1 MPGHGSVAGV
11 PATVCELAIAPVKG
25 MRLCW
30 VDALELGP
38 AGVLGDRAFLVVGAN
53 GELLLT
59 TRTPALLQVAPRWD
73 ARRGVLALRFP
84 DGSEVA
90 EAVEPGEP
98 AGARLYDGR
107 EVRGRLVAG
116 AAAEALSEHL
126 GRPVRLLARGDDERG
141 ADDAAVTLMSRGSLA
156 ALAPALGGGVPDSR
170 RFRMTL
176 TIEGVEAWAEHGWG
190 GREVA
195 IGDAVRLRV
204 IAPVPRCVVTTRDP
218 DDGHRDLPTLKA
230 LAELRGRRRVHFGVW
245 CDVVAAGPVRRGDP
259 VTVAGTAS

>member
-1 MPGHGSVAGV
+1 MREGVLRHQYVRLDGSLRDTVIYSIVPQEWPAVKAKLAG
-11 PATVCELAIAPVKG
+11 PARRTRMNAKVTQLSIAPVKG

-53 GELLLT
+53 GELLRT
-59 TRTPALLQVAPRWD
+59 GRTPALLQVAPRWD

-126 GRPVRLLARGDDERG
+126 GRPSGCSRVAR
-141 ADDAAVTLMSRGSLA
+141 ASAAPT
-156 ALAPALGGGVPDSR
+156 
-170 RFRMTL
+170 T
-176 TIEGVEAWAEHGWG
+176 
-190 GREVA
+190 
-195 IGDAVRLRV
+195 
-204 IAPVPRCVVTTRDP
+204 PR
-218 DDGHRDLPTLKA
+218 
-230 LAELRGRRRVHFGVW
+230 
-245 CDVVAAGPVRRGDP
+245 
-259 VTVAGTAS
+259 

>member
-1 MPGHGSVAGV
+1 MNGV
-11 PATVCELAIAPVKG
+11 PTTVCELAIAPVKG
-25 MRLCW
+25 MRLCS

-38 AGVLGDRAFLVVGAN
+38 AGALGDRAFLVGGAD

-126 GRPVRLLARGDDERG
+126 GRPVRLLACGDGERG
-141 ADDAAVTLMSRGSLA
+141 ADDAPVTLMSRGSLA
-156 ALAPALGGGVPDSR
+156 ALAPALGGAVPDSR

-176 TIEGVEAWAEHGWG
+176 TIDGVEA
-190 GREVA
+190 
-195 IGDAVRLRV
+195 
-204 IAPVPRCVVTTRDP
+204 
-218 DDGHRDLPTLKA
+218 
-230 LAELRGRRRVHFGVW
+230 
-245 CDVVAAGPVRRGDP
+245 
-259 VTVAGTAS
+259 

>member
-1 MPGHGSVAGV
+1 MGGV

-25 MRLCW
+25 MRLCS

-38 AGVLGDRAFLVVGAN
+38 AGALGDRAFLVVGAD

-73 ARRGVLALRFP
+73 ARRGVLALCFP

-126 GRPVRLLARGDDERG
+126 GRPVRLLARGEGERG
-141 ADDAAVTLMSRGSLA
+141 ADDAPVTLMSRGSLA
-156 ALAPALGGGVPDSR
+156 ALAPALGGAVPDPR

-176 TIEGVEAWAEHGWG
+176 TIDGVEAWAEHGWG

-195 IGDAVRLRV
+195 IGDAARLRV
-204 IAPVPRCVVTTRDP
+204 TVPVPRCVVTTRDP

-230 LAELRGRRRVHFGVW
+230 LAVLRGRRRVHFGVW

-259 VTVAGTAS
+259 VTVAATVS